1 MAAIYIGKNLE
12 LEQTQRALFKNGN
25 LINLSELN
33 YRLLSCLVANAP
45 HVTTYQTLQNEVWKE
60 TLVSEDTIKKRVSRL
75 REILQTHPEQNIIV
89 AERGIGYRLALPIQ
103 THKPK
108 GGWLEHSK
116 WKLIA
121 FMLILFSTVGLY
133 ILNQPNV
140 KPTTSQSLQP
150 LDPNQKL
157 LKAVEQYLDLRE
169 AKQVARA
176 IRELEVMLDTQPES
190 LPVLAALSN
199 NYLVNYQL
207 HNPEIKQLY
216 QANHFANQ
224 AVQLHP
230 QQPWAHLAL
239 AKTLI
244 LLGQV
249 PQAISHGEQAVELAT
264 SWVDGYVTLAQG
276 YRVMGDIG
284 QAWTV
289 INKAYDLQPDNP
301 KVQLAR
307 VQVLIEKE
315 MTSWVRDNVNQLG
328 DSMVDDPY
336 VAMVNAEQLMV
347 TKQFQE
353 AERVLLALLERY
365 PNAYKAQFLLAL
377 TYDLKGEQERAI
389 RYYKDLTRYLTP
401 YSGLAGEF
409 VSLLAGEQGSFAQ
422 NHYMAFEDNQLLVP
436 LSRLNAQD
444 PAGFLAHLE
453 NAVDGGFSKLYF
465 LQSSLLNK
473 AFERQAGGQ
482 PELLA
487 RFAAIKKRIHER
499 RQARRVKRMPVLSN

>member
-1 MAAIYIGKNLE
+1 MAAIYIGKNLV
-12 LEQTQRALFKNGN
+12 LEQTQRALFKNGA

-45 HVTTYQTLQNEVWKE
+45 HVTTYQTLQSEVWKE

-75 REILQTHPEQNIIV
+75 REILQTHPEQTIIV

-103 THKPK
+103 TRKPN
-108 GGWLEHSK
+108 GGWLERSK
-116 WKLIA
+116 LKLIA
-121 FMLILFSTVGLY
+121 FMLILLSTVGLY

-140 KPTTSQSLQP
+140 GPATSQ
-150 LDPNQKL
+150 NL
-157 LKAVEQYLDLRE
+157 LKAVEQYIDLRE

-199 NYLVNYQL
+199 NYLINYQL

-264 SWVDGYVTLAQG
+264 SWVDGYVTLADG
-276 YRVMGDIG
+276 YRVTGDIE

-289 INKAYDLQPDNP
+289 ISKAYGLQPDNP
-301 KVQLAR
+301 KVLLAR

-315 MTSWVRDNVNQLG
+315 MNSWVRDDLNQLG

-347 TKQFQE
+347 TKQYQK

-389 RYYKDLTRYLTP
+389 TYYKYLTRYLTP
-401 YSGLAGEF
+401 YSGLAGNF
-409 VSLLAGEQGSFAQ
+409 VSLLVGDQGNFAQ
-422 NHYMAFEDNQLLVP
+422 NHYMAFEDNQLIVP

-465 LQSSLLNK
+465 LQSNLLNK
-473 AFERQAGGQ
+473 AFERQAEGQ
-482 PELLA
+482 SELLA